1 MIKKAST
8 AATIE
13 PHEHITITLEGVK
26 YTLQPSLKAVMA
38 MEAATSRS
46 LFQLGQLA
54 AESALSLSETGI
66 LCAEMIRA
74 WGEATGDTA
83 ASHVG
88 AQRIGELAMGEGT
101 IGAQIK
107 LAVVLGYAVSG
118 GYDAAG
124 NPKLQGTLT
133 TGMTA

>member
-1 MIKKAST
+1 MTKKP
-8 AATIE
+8 AAAPLA
-13 PHEHITITLEGVK
+13 PHEPITITFDGDK
-26 YTLQPSLKAVMA
+26 YTLQPSVKAVMA
-38 MEAATSRS
+38 MESATGKS

-54 AESALSLSETGI
+54 AESALTMAETGI

-74 WGEATGDTA
+74 WGEATGNTT

-88 AQRIGELAMGEGT
+88 AQRIGELVMGEGS